1 MALDSTQLRVAPSG
15 HVSVAPFGTAL
26 PADVTTALNASFKEL
41 GYLSDDGVSITPA
54 IDTTGIPVWQSAAD
68 ALTIVT
74 KANMD
79 VKIVQMQLNQDTLSN
94 YLFGS
99 AWTQVAGIATLT
111 LSSSPAAVQK
121 SLVIEWTDDQAFIYR
136 LILARVIFTDRD
148 ALQLNRSNASSLG
161 MTMHALDNGGSFGS
175 LLSNNPH
182 LTSGS

>member
-1 MALDSTQLRVAPSG
+1 MALDSTQLRVAPNG
-15 HVSVAPFGTAL
+15 HVSVAPFGTVL
-26 PADVTTALNASFKEL
+26 PTTVLSALNASFVEL

-54 IDTTGIPVWQSAAD
+54 IDTAGIPVWQSAAD

-79 VKIVQMQLNQDTLSN
+79 VKVVQMQLNQGTLSN

-99 AWTQVAGIATLT
+99 AWTQVAGVATMNI
-111 LSSSPAAVQK
+111 SSNPTAVQN
-121 SLVIEWTDDQAFIYR
+121 SLVVEWTDDQNFIYR
-136 LILARVIFTDRD
+136 LVLARVIFTDRD
-148 ALQLNRSNASSLG
+148 ALQLNRSNASQLG
-161 MTMHALDNGGSFGS
+161 FTMHALDNAGSFGS